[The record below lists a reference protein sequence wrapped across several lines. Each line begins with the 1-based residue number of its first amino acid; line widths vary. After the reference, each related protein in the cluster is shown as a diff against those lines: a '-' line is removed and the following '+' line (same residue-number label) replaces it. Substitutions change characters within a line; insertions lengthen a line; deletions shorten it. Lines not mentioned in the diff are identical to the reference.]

1 MSNFYL
7 AAKNG
12 TGFEVRT
19 LEEME
24 QQLAE
29 GYTIIEAS
37 GDTEKV
43 LATPDKGWIKPKPTP
58 SNSKVCKSKAATDE
72 NLAAAL
78 NILVYGE
85 AADYGNADAG
95 A

>member
-37 GDTEKV
+37 GDTETV
-43 LATPDKGWIKPKPTP
+43 IADPETGWLEDKPAISGP
-58 SNSKVCKSKAATDE
+58 KVCVSAATE
-72 NLAAAL
+72 AVQAL
-78 NILVYGE
+78 DIIMNG
-85 AADYGNADAG
+85 G
-95 A
+95 